1 VSQRDYEEQ
10 PEAPDLAQVVQ
21 EDPGETLVGPPD
33 SDPLE
38 AGYVPPD
45 RAYVSDDDQALYG
58 DDQAT
63 RLARERPDVLSDEE
77 AGVAD
82 REPDRAPRLEAAE
95 TTPDTR
101 YTESVEATG
110 VGLAG
115 GAASA
120 EEAAVHLED
129 EDQDRADNLAGD
141 LGPDEG
147 VDDPGA
153 TVYDDYER

>member
-21 EDPGETLVGPPD
+21 EDPGETLVGPAD

-45 RAYVSDDDQALYG
+45 RPYVVDDYQALYG
-58 DDQAT
+58 DDQAR
-63 RLARERPDVLSDEE
+63 RLARERPDVWADEE
-77 AGVAD
+77 ASVAD

-101 YTESVEATG
+101 YTESLEATG

-120 EEAAVHLED
+120 EEAAVHLVD
-129 EDQDRADNLAGD
+129 EDQVLAGD
-141 LGPDEG
+141 IGADEG

-153 TVYDDYER
+153 SDNDDYER

>member
-1 VSQRDYEEQ
+1 MSQRDYEEQ

-45 RAYVSDDDQALYG
+45 RPYVSDDDQALYG
-58 DDQAT
+58 DDQAR
-63 RLARERPDVLSDEE
+63 RLARERPEVWADED
-77 AGVAD
+77 ASVAD
-82 REPDRAPRLEAAE
+82 REPDRAPRLVAAE
-95 TTPDTR
+95 TTPDTL
-101 YTESVEATG
+101 YTEPLEATG

-120 EEAAVHLED
+120 EEAAVHLVD
-129 EDQDRADNLAGD
+129 EDQDLGGD
-141 LGPDEG
+141 VGPDEAL
-147 VDDPGA
+147 DDPA
-153 TVYDDYER
+153 VADYRDYER

>member
-45 RAYVSDDDQALYG
+45 RPYVSDDDQALYG
-58 DDQAT
+58 DDQAR
-63 RLARERPDVLSDEE
+63 RLARERPDVWADED
-77 AGVAD
+77 ASVAD

-101 YTESVEATG
+101 YTEPLEATG

-120 EEAAVHLED
+120 EEAAVHVVD
-129 EDQDRADNLAGD
+129 EDQDLAGD
-141 LGPDEG
+141 VGPDEAL
-147 VDDPGA
+147 DDPA
-153 TVYDDYER
+153 VADYRDYER

>member
-38 AGYVPPD
+38 AGYIPPD
-45 RAYVSDDDQALYG
+45 RPYVSDDDQALYG
-58 DDQAT
+58 DDQAR
-63 RLARERPDVLSDEE
+63 RLARERPDVWADED
-77 AGVAD
+77 ASVAD

-95 TTPDTR
+95 TTPDTLSP
-101 YTESVEATG
+101 EPLEATG

-120 EEAAVHLED
+120 EEAAVHVVD
-129 EDQDRADNLAGD
+129 EDQDLAGD
-141 LGPDEG
+141 VGPDEAL
-147 VDDPGA
+147 DDPA
-153 TVYDDYER
+153 VTDYRDYER